1 MNRYVLALD
10 LGASSGRAMLA
21 AYDGEKIRL
30 REVHRFSN
38 DPVAKDG
45 RLYWNVPQLM
55 REIEQGMQAAYEI
68 APYESI
74 AIDTWGVDYGL
85 LKADGTL
92 LELPRHYRDSRTSG
106 ILKKAEESIT
116 AADLYARTGTQ
127 VMEINTLFQLICD
140 QESGRLDEIWEQTR
154 AMQTALEENPELF
167 ALMRHPKIVK
177 EEKVKIIEDIFAE
190 KISAEFVGLLRLIV
204 EKGHFAKVD
213 TVLDYFIDCVK
224 EYKNIGTAYV
234 TSAMELSEAQK
245 EAVEKRLLETTK
257 YVKFEMHYAV
267 DSALIGGMVIRI
279 GDRVVDSSVRTKL
292 NDLTRELSKIQL
304 KAGECAS

>member
-1 MNRYVLALD
+1 MAKLVSKTYGDALF
-10 LGASSGRAMLA
+10 
-21 AYDGEKIRL
+21 
-30 REVHRFSN
+30 EV
-38 DPVAKDG
+38 A
-45 RLYWNVPQLM
+45 L
-55 REIEQGMQAAYEI
+55 
-68 APYESI
+68 
-74 AIDTWGVDYGL
+74 
-85 LKADGTL
+85 
-92 LELPRHYRDSRTSG
+92 
-106 ILKKAEESIT
+106 
-116 AADLYARTGTQ
+116 
-127 VMEINTLFQLICD
+127 
-140 QESGRLDEIWEQTR
+140 ESGRMDEFRDE
-154 AMQTALEENPELF
+154 AVAVKAALK
-167 ALMRHPKIVK
+167 LMSHPKIVK

-245 EAVEKRLLETTK
+245 AAVEKRLLETTK